1 MESNQQEPKGA
12 EGGAEGGH
20 HPQSTTIG
28 TIVVQGG
35 PLQLVIAVLQVC
47 FFLWNFIILKLKIY
61 LGEVINGLLTF

>member
-1 MESNQQEPKGA
+1 MESNQQEPKASGA

-35 PLQLVIAVLQVC
+35 PLQLVIAVLQVSFV
-47 FFLWNFIILKLKIY
+47 FFFS
-61 LGEVINGLLTF
+61 

>member
-1 MESNQQEPKGA
+1 MESNQQEPKASGA

-35 PLQLVIAVLQVC
+35 PLQLVIAVLQVSFV
-47 FFLWNFIILKLKIY
+47 FFLLDTKN
-61 LGEVINGLLTF
+61 